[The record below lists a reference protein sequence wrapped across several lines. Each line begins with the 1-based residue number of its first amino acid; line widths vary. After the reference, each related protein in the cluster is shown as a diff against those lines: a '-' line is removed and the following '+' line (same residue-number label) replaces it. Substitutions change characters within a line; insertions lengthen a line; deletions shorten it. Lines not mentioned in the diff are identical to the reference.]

1 MLRQW
6 KNHEA
11 DPMTYGRDVVYLD
24 HAATT
29 PVDPEVIQAMIPHFS
44 QGYGNPSSIY
54 QGGQDALAALD
65 RARSQVAGVL
75 RCRPSEVIFTS
86 GATESI
92 AMALRGAAWAAKI
105 KRHGAMPHI
114 VSTVIEHHAVLHTLD
129 ALERQGFAI
138 TLVPCDAA
146 GIVDPEAVMAAV
158 RPETCLVSVM
168 LANNEVGTIQ
178 HIAGIGEKVRAMG
191 ISLHTDAVQA
201 AGSLPLDVNALNVDL
216 LSLSAHKFYGPK
228 GVGVLYVRKGTT
240 LEWTQEGGGQEA
252 GRRGGTEN
260 VPLIVGMG
268 EAIVRAEQSRQQY
281 VEFAA
286 ELRDYLWQAICARI
300 EDISLNGPDI
310 GTGRLPNNL
319 NITVEGIQG
328 ETVLLSLDMM
338 GVEASAGSACTTG
351 NAEPSH
357 VLLAMGLNEAS
368 ARASLRLSVGR
379 GNSLEEMERAAD
391 ALTEV
396 VSRIRTL
403 AGR

>member
-1 MLRQW
+1 MS
-6 KNHEA
+6 
-11 DPMTYGRDVVYLD
+11 YGREVVYLD

-29 PVDPEVIQAMIPHFS
+29 PVDPAVVQAMIPYFS

-54 QGGQDALAALD
+54 QGGQEAHAALD
-65 RARSQVAGVL
+65 RARGQVAGVL
-75 RCRPSEVIFTS
+75 GSRASEVIFTS

-92 AMALRGAAWAAKI
+92 GLALRGVAWRAKLA
-105 KRHGAMPHI
+105 RPDSTPHI
-114 VSTVIEHHAVLHTLD
+114 LSTAIEHHAVLHTLD
-129 ALERQGFAI
+129 ALERQGFEVGRI
-138 TLVPCDAA
+138 PCDAE
-146 GIVDPEAVMAAV
+146 GRIDPEDVVAAI

-178 HIAGIGEKVRAMG
+178 PIAEIGRRVRELGIAM
-191 ISLHTDAVQA
+191 HTDAVQA
-201 AGSLPLDVNALNVDL
+201 AGSISLNVNDLNVDL

-228 GVGVLYVRKGTT
+228 GVGVLYVRKGTQ
-240 LEWTQEGGGQEA
+240 LEWTQEGGGQES

-268 EAIVRAEQSRQQY
+268 EAIVRADQSRAQY
-281 VEFAA
+281 EEFTS
-286 ELRDYLWQAICARI
+286 ELRTYLWRAISERI
-300 EDISLNGPDI
+300 QDVSINGPAL
-310 GTGRLPNNL
+310 GGARLSNNL
-319 NITVEGIQG
+319 NITINGIQG

-357 VLLAMGLNEAS
+357 VLLAMGLSDED
-368 ARASLRLSVGR
+368 ARASLRLTVGR
-379 GNSLEEMERAAD
+379 GNSIEEMERAAD
-391 ALTEV
+391 ALAEV